1 MTQMVLLTVLRISLT
16 LGSTWD
22 NIPNIYMGLTYTLAV
37 DALSDTLMKFILKP
51 VFNFFFLLQRCIK

>member
-1 MTQMVLLTVLRISLT
+1 MTQMVLLTLLRISLT

-37 DALSDTLMKFILKP
+37 DALSDTLMKFI
-51 VFNFFFLLQRCIK
+51 